1 GIQWATPSG
10 WKPEGSRP
18 MRAATYAI
26 PAARGD
32 KEAGECGVY
41 YFGPG
46 QGGGVAANVT
56 RWVGQFEQP
65 GGKSSAEAAQV
76 RKRTIGGV
84 TVTTIDVSGT
94 YLFSPTPMSPDKI
107 PKPDYRLLGA
117 IVEAPQGLVFFKF
130 TGPAKTVAANA
141 GAFQEMLRSLRK

>member
-1 GIQWATPSG
+1 MRAIFTLLALLAGVTPLAGETAAGIQWATPSG

-46 QGGGVAANVT
+46 QG
-56 RWVGQFEQP
+56 
-65 GGKSSAEAAQV
+65 
-76 RKRTIGGV
+76 
-84 TVTTIDVSGT
+84 
-94 YLFSPTPMSPDKI
+94 
-107 PKPDYRLLGA
+107 
-117 IVEAPQGLVFFKF
+117 
-130 TGPAKTVAANA
+130 
-141 GAFQEMLRSLRK
+141 